1 MIGPKCECGQRM
13 VPDEDGKN
21 WTCGNS
27 FCRGFGQVGREI
39 TADDRKFID
48 LVESLTDRHW
58 EDRDKAAK

>member
-1 MIGPKCECGQRM
+1 M